1 MSASHKE
8 REPQPGLAASDDIH
22 AHQERLS
29 KNMDK
34 ATELIAEYEKGG
46 DAREALL
53 KRLTGTEELPILI
66 QSLTQLR
73 DSQLEQNGL
82 IMGMDLAD
90 GSYDNAT
97 IDRKINSQI
106 SWLSNLNISLNRM
119 FGTRTARKVMGFF
132 MRTMPNWMGVEW
144 NAFKDNAKHVLIA
157 AGTIGAAGAALTV
170 GGYVLV
176 YGGLTPSI
184 TALGTHLTPALTAV
198 QASLAAAGGTA
209 AAGWNWLMGSR
220 TEK

>member
-1 MSASHKE
+1 MSASPKE

-22 AHQERLS
+22 AHQERLV

-34 ATELIAEYEKGG
+34 AAELITEYEKGG

-97 IDRKINSQI
+97 IDRKLNRQIN
-106 SWLSNLNISLNRM
+106 WLSDLNISLNRM

-132 MRTMPNWMGVEW
+132 TRTMPNWIGVEW
-144 NAFKDNAKHVLIA
+144 TAFKDNAKHVLIA
-157 AGTIGAAGAALTV
+157 AGTIGAAGAVLTA
-170 GGYVLV
+170 GGYALA
-176 YGGLTPSI
+176 YGGLTPGLA
-184 TALGTHLTPALTAV
+184 ALGTHLTPALSAV
-198 QASLAAAGGTA
+198 QAGLAATSGAA
-209 AAGWNWLMGSR
+209 AAGWQWLFGG
-220 TEK
+220 KPKQ